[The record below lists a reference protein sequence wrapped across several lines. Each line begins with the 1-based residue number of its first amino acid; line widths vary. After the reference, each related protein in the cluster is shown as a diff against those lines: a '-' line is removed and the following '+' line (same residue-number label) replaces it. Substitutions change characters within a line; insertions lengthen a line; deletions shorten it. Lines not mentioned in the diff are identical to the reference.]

1 MNAVNNFG
9 LYVDPHDIEKLQCI
23 HSKAEGFLIKNWQQI
38 WDIEL
43 EDSDTALA
51 VFCNEEVKYFTFQPQ
66 TKSSTFL
73 AGVQVGGQ
81 IFLLQTVTLRQK
93 QPFSPFCSKCSRQS
107 CVHWSNYKS
116 SEEHQGQFVFNHL
129 LIEENI
135 VGPAWDEQEEVPE
148 DEPEEEL
155 GSENLEDTENHEDT
169 EVNEESDLEELHWR
183 KLPSI
188 DVYHKLYGY
197 NISDIVYPF
206 HLDQNLQAGWM
217 ERMGGNFSFPAQ

>member
-1 MNAVNNFG
+1 M
-9 LYVDPHDIEKLQCI
+9 
-23 HSKAEGFLIKNWQQI
+23 
-38 WDIEL
+38 
-43 EDSDTALA
+43 
-51 VFCNEEVKYFTFQPQ
+51 
-66 TKSSTFL
+66 
-73 AGVQVGGQ
+73 
-81 IFLLQTVTLRQK
+81 
-93 QPFSPFCSKCSRQS
+93 FS
-107 CVHWSNYKS
+107 
-116 SEEHQGQFVFNHL
+116 
-129 LIEENI
+129 II
-135 VGPAWDEQEEVPE
+135 VGPTGDEQEEVPE

-155 GSENLEDTENHEDT
+155 GSENLEDT